1 MLGGSCGAGGGQQ
14 GGSRTQA
21 PAMMRRNLALGLGK
35 PHVYAICPPGQK
47 TQNPVKCY
55 EGKASL
61 LSRKYF
67 FSFYNIKYTFL
78 I

>member
-1 MLGGSCGAGGGQQ
+1 MFMPSAH
-14 GGSRTQA
+14 QA
-21 PAMMRRNLALGLGK
+21 R
-35 PHVYAICPPGQK
+35 K